1 MNLAAYSPPHAL
13 RKALKARRGRRSPIG
28 QNNDWQKLT
37 RRETELQSA
46 YDFANQKRKT

>member
-1 MNLAAYSPPHAL
+1 MRFAKH
-13 RKALKARRGRRSPIG
+13 LKHVAVVVHHIG